1 MTDAQSSPRR
11 SNGIEKAP
19 TDISGFDE
27 ITHGG
32 LPRGR
37 TSLVCGSPG
46 CGKSLF
52 GVEFL
57 VRGIQRYGEH
67 GVLMT
72 FEESASEVTSNVAS
86 LGYDLVQMGERGQLV
101 IDHVR
106 VDRSEIEE
114 TGEYDLEGLFI
125 RLGHAVDKVGAKRVV
140 LDTIESL
147 FSGLSN
153 EAILRAEL
161 RRLFRWLKERKLT
174 ALITAERGEGS
185 LTRQGLE
192 EYVSDCVI
200 LLDHRVQD
208 GVATRHLRVV
218 KYRGSSHG
226 TNEYPFLLDES
237 GFSVVPITSTT
248 LDHAVSDERVTS
260 GVPGVDAMLGGQGY
274 YKGTSILISGT
285 AGTGKT
291 TFASHFADAVCRAGA
306 RCLVFAFE
314 ESPGQIVRN
323 MRSVGLDLERHL
335 KAGLL
340 DVQAARPMLFGLETH
355 LAIMQRR
362 VEEFAPSAVVLD
374 PISNLADAGQHSEV
388 TSMLGRLISL
398 LKARQ
403 ITTLMTG
410 LTGAGSPRESI
421 EVGLSSLVDTW
432 ILLRDIELG
441 GERNRG
447 LYVLKSRGMPH
458 SNQIREFVLGPHGIE
473 LKDVYVGPEGV
484 LTGSMRLAQEAR
496 ESAAAAVR
504 RRDAERARRAALR
517 RKQALKA
524 QIQGLQGELD
534 AAGEEL
540 EADQSE
546 ATRLEHSLEE
556 DRTRMSISRKA
567 GHADRP
573 PRGSGEPRDGR
584 RKRES
589 RNA

>member
-1 MTDAQSSPRR
+1 MTEAQSTSR
-11 SNGIEKAP
+11 SSQGIEKVP
-19 TDISGFDE
+19 TGITGFDE

-37 TSLVCGSPG
+37 TSLICGAPG

-57 VRGIQRYGEH
+57 ARGALRYGEP

-72 FEESASEVTSNVAS
+72 FEESVPEVTSNVAS
-86 LGYDLVQMGERGQLV
+86 LGYDLRQMVEQRQLV
-101 IDHVR
+101 IDNVR
-106 VDRSEIEE
+106 VDRAEIEE

-125 RLGHAVDKVGAKRVV
+125 RLGHAIDKIGAKRVV

-161 RRLFRWLKERKLT
+161 RRLFRWLKERNLT
-174 ALITAERGEGS
+174 AVVTAERGEGS

-200 LLDHRVQD
+200 LLDHRVHD
-208 GVATRHLRVV
+208 GVSTRHLRVI

-237 GFSVVPITSTT
+237 GISVMPITSAT

-260 GVPGVDAMLGGQGY
+260 GIPAVDAMLGGKGY
-274 YKGTSILISGT
+274 FKGSSILISGT
-285 AGTGKT
+285 AGTGKS
-291 TFASHFADAVCRAGA
+291 TFASHFANAVCNAGE
-306 RCLVFAFE
+306 RCLMFAFE
-314 ESPGQIVRN
+314 ESKDQIVRN

-335 KAGLL
+335 RAGLL
-340 DVQAARPMLFGLETH
+340 EVQSARASLFGLETH
-355 LAIMQRR
+355 LATMQRK
-362 VEEFAPSAVVLD
+362 VEQYNPSAVVLD
-374 PISNLADAGQHSEV
+374 PLSNMGDGSQPSEV
-388 TSMLGRLISL
+388 SSMFGRLINL

-410 LTGAGSPRESI
+410 LTAAGSPTESV

-447 LYVLKSRGMPH
+447 LYVIKSRGMAH
-458 SNQIREFVLGPHGIE
+458 SNQIREFVLGPHGID
-473 LKDVYVGPEGV
+473 LKDVYVGPEDV

-496 ESAAAAVR
+496 ESAAAAMR

-517 RKQALKA
+517 RKQALQA
-524 QIQGLQGELD
+524 QVQALQAELE
-534 AAGEEL
+534 AAGEDL

-546 ATRLEHSLEE
+546 ASQLEQTLEE
-556 DRTRMSISRKA
+556 QRARMLESRKA
-567 GHADRP
+567 APSDGS
-573 PRGSGEPRDGR
+573 PRGSGNPRDER
-584 RKRES
+584 SKRGA

>member
-1 MTDAQSSPRR
+1 MTEAHTSARK

-19 TDISGFDE
+19 TGISGFDE

-37 TSLVCGSPG
+37 TSLICGSPG

-57 VRGIQRYGEH
+57 VRGAQQYGEH

-86 LGYDLVQMGERGQLV
+86 LGYDLRQMVAQRQLV

-106 VDRSEIEE
+106 VDRAEIEE

-125 RLGHAVDKVGAKRVV
+125 RLGHAIDQVGAKRVV

-153 EAILRAEL
+153 QAILRAEL
-161 RRLFRWLKERKLT
+161 RRLFRWLKERNLT
-174 ALITAERGEGS
+174 AIVTAERGEGS

-200 LLDHRVQD
+200 LLDHRVHD

-237 GFSVVPITSTT
+237 GFSVVPITSAT
-248 LDHAVSDERVTS
+248 LDHSVSDERVTT
-260 GVPGVDAMLGGQGY
+260 GVPALDAMLGGRGY
-274 YKGTSILISGT
+274 FKGSSILISGT
-285 AGTGKT
+285 AGTGKST
-291 TFASHFADAVCRAGA
+291 LTSHFANAVCSAGE
-306 RCLVFAFE
+306 RCLMFAFE
-314 ESPGQIVRN
+314 ESRDQIVRN

-335 KAGLL
+335 SAGLL
-340 DVQAARPMLFGLETH
+340 EVVAARSSLFGLETH
-355 LAIMQRR
+355 LATMQRK
-362 VEEFAPSAVVLD
+362 VEQFRPSAVVLD
-374 PISNLADAGQHSEV
+374 PLSNMGDGGPRSEV
-388 TSMLGRLISL
+388 TSMFGRLINL

-410 LTGAGSPRESI
+410 LTAADSATESI

-458 SNQIREFVLGPHGIE
+458 SNDVRPFVIS
-473 LKDVYVGPEGV
+473 DRGV
-484 LTGSMRLAQEAR
+484 QLLPAGKPAR
-496 ESAAAAVR
+496 A
-504 RRDAERARRAALR
+504 
-517 RKQALKA
+517 K
-524 QIQGLQGELD
+524 
-534 AAGEEL
+534 
-540 EADQSE
+540 
-546 ATRLEHSLEE
+546 
-556 DRTRMSISRKA
+556 KA
-567 GHADRP
+567 G
-573 PRGSGEPRDGR
+573 
-584 RKRES
+584 RKS
-589 RNA
+589 R